1 VTRKGRKPGKHLRRH
16 PSGKD
21 LHGLRVQIT
30 IGLVARHPTRRALFN
45 SPELPVDPSVAD
57 FDTLQQDPSRW
68 IGVLAALGARYC
80 SAPALPAG
88 EGTVLVALLGRERVI
103 KLYPPFL
110 RDHFEFE
117 RAMLGHLQGRLSLPT
132 PHLIDSAE
140 HAGWPY
146 LVMTQLGGTPLDRV
160 WPTLQEPERCAVL
173 RTIGRLAAEVHA
185 LPLGP
190 MPALAPRWADF
201 LQVQRERCH
210 ARQQRTGLPAHL
222 LAQLDAFLQGP
233 VPDSPAVILT
243 GEYTPFNLL
252 HQNGALSAMFDFGDG
267 LIGPRE
273 YDWLGPLCFLAA
285 GDARRIDAFFDGYH
299 GRPFDRSQGQA
310 LLRLLLLHRYSN
322 LKAQIA
328 VPGWQ
333 AAPDFATL
341 ATLVWP

>member
-1 VTRKGRKPGKHLRRH
+1 M
-16 PSGKD
+16 PSD
-21 LHGLRVQIT
+21 FVSCNDAEIS
-30 IGLVARHPTRRALFN
+30 ARRALAN
-45 SPELPVDPSVAD
+45 DPCGSVAATSD
-57 FDTLQQDPSRW
+57 WPADPCVAEFDALQEDPALW
-68 IGVLAALGARYC
+68 IGVVATLGERY
-80 SAPALPAG
+80 SNAPAVPAG
-88 EGTVLVALLGRERVI
+88 EGTVLVALLGDALVL

-132 PHLIDSAE
+132 PHLVDSAE

-146 LVMTQLGGTPLDRV
+146 LVMTQLPGTPLDRV
-160 WPTLQEPERCAVL
+160 WPTLGPQQRCAVL

-190 MPALAPRWADF
+190 MPALAPRWAEF
-201 LQVQRERCH
+201 LRGQRERCH

-222 LAQLDAFLQGP
+222 LAQLGAFLQGP
-233 VPDSPAVILT
+233 VPEGPDVILT
-243 GEYTPFNLL
+243 GEFTPFNLL
-252 HQNGALSAMFDFGDG
+252 HQGGGLSAMFDFGDG
-267 LIGPRE
+267 LVGPRE

-285 GDARRIDAFFDGYH
+285 GDASRIDALFDGYN
-299 GRPFDRSQGQA
+299 GRPLDRGQREA

-322 LKAQIA
+322 LKAQIT

-341 ATLVWP
+341 AARIWP

>member
-1 VTRKGRKPGKHLRRH
+1 
-16 PSGKD
+16 
-21 LHGLRVQIT
+21 
-30 IGLVARHPTRRALFN
+30 LFA
-45 SPELPVDPSVAD
+45 SQELPVEPSVAD
-57 FDTLQQDPSRW
+57 FDALQQDPSRW
-68 IGVLAALGARYC
+68 IDVLAALGRRYC

-88 EGTVLVALLGRERVI
+88 SGTVLVALLGRELVL

-117 RAMLGHLQGRLSLPT
+117 RAMLAHLQGRLSLLT

-146 LVMTQLGGTPLDRV
+146 LVMTQLPGTPLDRV
-160 WPTLQEPERCAVL
+160 WPTLQENQRCAVL

-185 LPLGP
+185 LPLGLL
-190 MPALAPRWADF
+190 PALAPRWADF
-201 LQVQRERCH
+201 LQGQRQRCH

-222 LAQLDAFLQGP
+222 LAQLGTFVQGP
-233 VPDSPAVILT
+233 VPEGPDVILT

-252 HQNGALSAMFDFGDG
+252 HQNGTLAAMFDFGDG
-267 LIGPRE
+267 LIGPCE

-285 GDARRIDAFFDGYH
+285 GDARRIDALFDGYH
-299 GRPFDRSQGQA
+299 GRPFDRSQREA

-333 AAPDFATL
+333 AAPDFTAL
-341 ATLVWP
+341 AALVWP